1 MNVADYKAERV
12 RLYMKNITN
21 FGFDCTG
28 IKSGWMVFCL
38 GLSTLILALSVL
50 VLACCPM
57 VRAVAQMM
65 VFAQIQGLAE
75 LDV

>member
-1 MNVADYKAERV
+1 MAEYKAERV

-28 IKSGWMVFCL
+28 IKSGWLVFCL

-50 VLACCPM
+50 VLACCPVVKVVVPVM
-57 VRAVAQMM
+57 VS
-65 VFAQIQGLAE
+65 LHHAE
-75 LDV
+75 IER

>member
-1 MNVADYKAERV
+1 MAEYKAERV

-28 IKSGWMVFCL
+28 IKSGWLVFCL

-57 VRAVAQMM
+57 MKVVVPVMLSPHHLENAQ
-65 VFAQIQGLAE
+65 E
-75 LDV
+75 DH